1 MIAFYIVMAA
11 LLLGIIGLWN
21 RASDFKSAYL
31 QAVLFL
37 EVMNWYDG
45 FIIDEIWVR
54 FSKFWVIPGLKDMD
68 YVQSWTQMF
77 RKRLVLTAIWLV
89 GAAII
94 AGIVVGSRALIT
106 A

>member
-1 MIAFYIVMAA
+1 MTAYLSANKNADYHRINENSWD
-11 LLLGIIGLWN
+11 GIW
-21 RASDFKSAYL
+21 YL

-54 FSKFWVIPGLKDMD
+54 FSKFWVIPGLEDMD

-77 RKRLVLTAIWLV
+77 MKRQAFSHRPMRRFPV
-89 GAAII
+89 
-94 AGIVVGSRALIT
+94 
-106 A
+106 

>member
-1 MIAFYIVMAA
+1 MAA

-45 FIIDEIWVR
+45 FIIDEIWVW
-54 FSKFWVIPGLKDMD
+54 FSKFWVIPGLEDMD

-77 RKRLVLTAIWLV
+77 MK
-89 GAAII
+89 
-94 AGIVVGSRALIT
+94 SRDFSHRPMRRFPV
-106 A
+106 

>member
-54 FSKFWVIPGLKDMD
+54 FSKFWVIPGLEDMD

-94 AGIVVGSRALIT
+94 AALVVGIRSAVC
-106 A
+106 